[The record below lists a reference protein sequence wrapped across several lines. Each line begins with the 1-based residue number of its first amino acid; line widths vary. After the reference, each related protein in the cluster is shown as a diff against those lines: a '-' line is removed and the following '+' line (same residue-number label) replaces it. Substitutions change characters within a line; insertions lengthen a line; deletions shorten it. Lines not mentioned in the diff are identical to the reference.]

1 MKKPLAALA
10 MTAMLSA
17 AVPALALEQFDACL
31 TPGSGS
37 STGTVE
43 SVREVVLARDLHA
56 FDAEVLEHAVQPLT
70 AEELTVRL
78 DIGPRVVFTQRQFH
92 RLRAGQRVRV
102 TLDGS
107 GALVEMEQ
115 CPAPLARRH
124 AQRLS

>member
-10 MTAMLSA
+10 MTALLSA
-17 AVPALALEQFDACL
+17 GAPAQALEQFDACL
-31 TPGSGS
+31 TPGSGGS
-37 STGTVE
+37 AGTVE

-56 FDAEVLEHAVQPLT
+56 FDAEVLEHAVRAPT

-78 DIGPRVVFTQRQFH
+78 DIGPRVVFTQRQSH

-107 GALVEMEQ
+107 IALVEMEQ
-115 CPAPLARRH
+115 CPAPLARRY
-124 AQRLS
+124 AQRFS